1 MPLESYVVGPGTL
14 KVGDVGSE
22 ESIECQIT
30 SAIVQWSVDAED
42 DVPLL
47 CGEVAPGDE
56 LFTAVISGNLFQDL
70 STGGI
75 VEWSWTNKGESMPL
89 EFIPNTAEAKKITGN
104 IKVRPIDV
112 GGEAKAKARSDFE
125 WPFIGEPVLAAVT
138 P

>member
-1 MPLESYVVGPGTL
+1 MPLQSYVVGPGTL
-14 KVGDVGSE
+14 KFGEVGSVQQ
-22 ESIECQIT
+22 IECQIT
-30 SAIVQWSVDAED
+30 SAVVSWDVDAED

-56 LFTAVISGNLFQDL
+56 VFTATLSGNLYQDL

-75 VEWSWTNKGESMPL
+75 VEWSWTNKGTSQPV
-89 EFIPNTAEAKKITGN
+89 EFIPSTAEAKKITGT

-112 GGEAKAKARSDFE
+112 GGDAKAKARSDFE
-125 WPFIGEPVLAAVT
+125 WPFVGEPELDAVG